1 MLKRVSG
8 CLQLKQRLLHTLHEL
23 KPGPL
28 TRHLVLGGQL
38 YTDENHMAT
47 MTLQSLCL
55 MNASFCLA
63 CQLICSSYFFPPKL
77 LESDERMN
85 LLAVM
90 LYDFQDRKFNPR
102 ELQGQ
107 QEVIHEVRDME
118 EFLLRYRGE

>member
-1 MLKRVSG
+1 
-8 CLQLKQRLLHTLHEL
+8 
-23 KPGPL
+23 
-28 TRHLVLGGQL
+28 
-38 YTDENHMAT
+38 
-47 MTLQSLCL
+47 

-63 CQLICSSYFFPPKL
+63 CQLIYSSYFFPPKL

-118 EFLLRYRGE
+118 EFLLRYRGWNKNSSSSQ

>member
-1 MLKRVSG
+1 M
-8 CLQLKQRLLHTLHEL
+8 
-23 KPGPL
+23 
-28 TRHLVLGGQL
+28 
-38 YTDENHMAT
+38 
-47 MTLQSLCL
+47 
-55 MNASFCLA
+55 
-63 CQLICSSYFFPPKL
+63 

-118 EFLLRYRGE
+118 EFLLRYRGEKKQLEFTVINNKI

>member
-1 MLKRVSG
+1 M
-8 CLQLKQRLLHTLHEL
+8 
-23 KPGPL
+23 
-28 TRHLVLGGQL
+28 
-38 YTDENHMAT
+38 
-47 MTLQSLCL
+47 
-55 MNASFCLA
+55 
-63 CQLICSSYFFPPKL
+63 

-118 EFLLRYRGE
+118 EFLLRYRGGIKTAQDFEIVYTTITMCSYCAFDVQV